1 MKFLSLICLF
11 IAQATLGQQLIDPTG
26 IFPQQQQQN
35 IQKIIRSI
43 YDQSK
48 IDINILANS
57 NANQEYQSLL
67 NSWRSQ
73 SSTSPNK
80 ILITILSSDRKINIE
95 NSLELNSKFNK
106 TYKRELISNIMA
118 PSFKLRDYS
127 SGTIQ
132 ALLHI
137 GKNLGTD
144 LYEVSPNQFTAPFR
158 LKKNILTNDWILPF
172 FLGSFILYLIW
183 IKFLG
188 YSPNNRFVFGVLFF
202 GSIAYLGLGKLP
214 VQILFLSLLG
224 GYLFWSGFT
233 HIVPD
238 PVNIHET
245 SKKPLVIIL
254 YALVS
259 IALSFALYHY
269 TKLSS
274 ISVLVG
280 FILFGFAS
288 NKNRVYFSNKNKQD
302 PYPNGLSHIGGSGG
316 EW

>member
-1 MKFLSLICLF
+1 
-11 IAQATLGQQLIDPTG
+11 
-26 IFPQQQQQN
+26 
-35 IQKIIRSI
+35 
-43 YDQSK
+43 
-48 IDINILANS
+48 
-57 NANQEYQSLL
+57 
-67 NSWRSQ
+67 
-73 SSTSPNK
+73 
-80 ILITILSSDRKINIE
+80 
-95 NSLELNSKFNK
+95 
-106 TYKRELISNIMA
+106 MA

-132 ALLHI
+132 ALIAI
-137 GKNLGTD
+137 GENLGVD

-158 LKKNILTNDWILPF
+158 LKKNILTKDWILPF

-188 YSPNNRFVFGVLFF
+188 YSPNNRFIFGALFF

-238 PVNIHET
+238 PINIHET
-245 SKKPLVIIL
+245 SKKPLAIIF
-254 YALVS
+254 YALIS
-259 IALSFALYHY
+259 MALSFVLYHY

-288 NKNRVYFSNKNKQD
+288 NKNRVYFSNKNKQT
-302 PYPNGLSHIGGSGG
+302 PYPNELNHIGGAGG